1 MPSRCVFIGDQ
12 LSATGWRLAGA
23 DCHAPPAGKL
33 PELLRALRGDGQVGL
48 ILVTADYAREL
59 PQALLAEVLA
69 AQCPRC
75 VVVADA
81 RGRVEPPDLTATL
94 KRQLGL
100 AE

>member
-1 MPSRCVFIGDQ
+1 MPSRCVFIGDE
-12 LSATGWRLAGA
+12 LSAAGWRLAGA
-23 DCHAPPAGKL
+23 DCHTPPAGKL
-33 PELLRALRGDGQVGL
+33 LELLRALRGDEQVGL
-48 ILVTADYAREL
+48 ILITAEYAREL

-75 VVVADA
+75 VVVADV
-81 RGRVEPPDLTATL
+81 RGRVAPPDLTAAL